1 MEVRLATPQDAEELL
16 EIYRYYVEH
25 TAITFEYETPSITEF
40 RQRIKQTLK
49 RYPYLAAVDGHGK
62 IVGYAY
68 ASSFKNRAA
77 YNWSVETTIY
87 VDKDV
92 KRQGIGEKLYEALE
106 EILRKQH
113 VINLDACITDPEIED
128 EYVTKTVFSIM
139 NILVIIWLE
148 NFIKAAINSDVG
160 MIWSG
165 WKNILENIKNIQKH
179 LSLFLFYK
187 EFKTFKNQ
195 EKLI

>member
-1 MEVRLATPQDAEELL
+1 MEIRLATPQDAEELL

-77 YNWSVETTIY
+77 YDWSVETTIY

-92 KRQGIGEKLYEALE
+92 KRQGIGKKLYEALE

>member
-49 RYPYLAAVDGHGK
+49 CYPYLAAVDGHRK

-77 YNWSVETTIY
+77 YDWSVETTIY

-92 KRQGIGEKLYEALE
+92 KRQGIG
-106 EILRKQH
+106 
-113 VINLDACITDPEIED
+113 
-128 EYVTKTVFSIM
+128 
-139 NILVIIWLE
+139 
-148 NFIKAAINSDVG
+148 
-160 MIWSG
+160 
-165 WKNILENIKNIQKH
+165 KNYMRH
-179 LSLFLFYK
+179 
-187 EFKTFKNQ
+187 
-195 EKLI
+195 

>member
-68 ASSFKNRAA
+68 ALQ
-77 YNWSVETTIY
+77 I
-87 VDKDV
+87 
-92 KRQGIGEKLYEALE
+92 
-106 EILRKQH
+106 RKSKMNMLQ
-113 VINLDACITDPEIED
+113 
-128 EYVTKTVFSIM
+128 KTVFSIM

>member
-77 YNWSVETTIY
+77 YDWSVETTIY

-92 KRQGIGEKLYEALE
+92 KRQGIGKKLYEALE
-106 EILRKQH
+106 EILQKQH
-113 VINLDACITDPEIED
+113 VTIWMRALQIRKSKMNMLQ
-128 EYVTKTVFSIM
+128 KTVFSIM

>member
-1 MEVRLATPQDAEELL
+1 M
-16 EIYRYYVEH
+16 H
-25 TAITFEYETPSITEF
+25 
-40 RQRIKQTLK
+40 
-49 RYPYLAAVDGHGK
+49 
-62 IVGYAY
+62 
-68 ASSFKNRAA
+68 
-77 YNWSVETTIY
+77 
-87 VDKDV
+87 
-92 KRQGIGEKLYEALE
+92 ALQ
-106 EILRKQH
+106 IRKSKMNMLQ
-113 VINLDACITDPEIED
+113 
-128 EYVTKTVFSIM
+128 KTVFSIM

>member
-77 YNWSVETTIY
+77 YDWSVETTIY

-92 KRQGIGEKLYEALE
+92 KRQGIGKKLYEALE

-179 LSLFLFYK
+179 LSLFYFIKSLK
-187 EFKTFKNQ
+187 LLKIKKN
-195 EKLI
+195 

>member
-92 KRQGIGEKLYEALE
+92 KRQGIGKK
-106 EILRKQH
+106 IIRG
-113 VINLDACITDPEIED
+113 IRRNPS
-128 EYVTKTVFSIM
+128 KTTCDQFGCVHYR
-139 NILVIIWLE
+139 
-148 NFIKAAINSDVG
+148 
-160 MIWSG
+160 SG
-165 WKNILENIKNIQKH
+165 NRR
-179 LSLFLFYK
+179 
-187 EFKTFKNQ
+187 
-195 EKLI
+195 

>member
-77 YNWSVETTIY
+77 YDWSVETTIY

-92 KRQGIGEKLYEALE
+92 KRQGIGKKLYEALE

-113 VINLDACITDPEIED
+113 VINLDAC
-128 EYVTKTVFSIM
+128 KTVFSIM

>member
-49 RYPYLAAVDGHGK
+49 CYPYLAAVDGHRK

-92 KRQGIGEKLYEALE
+92 KRQGIGKKLYEALE

-128 EYVTKTVFSIM
+128 EYVTKNSVQYHEHLGFELVGTFHNCGYKFDRWYDMVWMEKYIGKHKEHPEAFIPFSI
-139 NILVIIWLE
+139 L
-148 NFIKAAINSDVG
+148 
-160 MIWSG
+160 
-165 WKNILENIKNIQKH
+165 
-179 LSLFLFYK
+179 
-187 EFKTFKNQ
+187 
-195 EKLI
+195 

>member
-77 YNWSVETTIY
+77 YDWSVETTIY

-92 KRQGIGEKLYEALE
+92 KRQGIGKKLYEALE

-128 EYVTKTVFSIM
+128 EYVT
-139 NILVIIWLE
+139 
-148 NFIKAAINSDVG
+148 KAAINSDVG

>member
-77 YNWSVETTIY
+77 YDWSVETTIY

-92 KRQGIGEKLYEALE
+92 KRHGIGKKLYEALE

-128 EYVTKTVFSIM
+128 EYVTK
-139 NILVIIWLE
+139 
-148 NFIKAAINSDVG
+148 NSVQYHEHLGYHMVG
-160 MIWSG
+160 
-165 WKNILENIKNIQKH
+165 K
-179 LSLFLFYK
+179 FYK
-187 EFKTFKNQ
+187 SGYKFGRWYDMVWM
-195 EKLI
+195 EKYI

>member
-77 YNWSVETTIY
+77 YDWSVETTIY

-92 KRQGIGEKLYEALE
+92 KRQGIGKKLYEALE

-195 EKLI
+195 EN

>member
-77 YNWSVETTIY
+77 YDWSVETTIY

-92 KRQGIGEKLYEALE
+92 KRQGIGKKLYEALE

>member
-77 YNWSVETTIY
+77 Y
-87 VDKDV
+87 D
-92 KRQGIGEKLYEALE
+92 
-106 EILRKQH
+106 
-113 VINLDACITDPEIED
+113 
-128 EYVTKTVFSIM
+128 
-139 NILVIIWLE
+139 
-148 NFIKAAINSDVG
+148 
-160 MIWSG
+160 
-165 WKNILENIKNIQKH
+165 
-179 LSLFLFYK
+179 LSLIHILLQK
-187 EFKTFKNQ
+187 WEQ
-195 EKLI
+195 QRLISFVYRSRIHTKQLLLEAILHVDMFSL

>member
-77 YNWSVETTIY
+77 YDWSVETTIY

-92 KRQGIGEKLYEALE
+92 KRHGIGKKLYETLE

>member
-77 YNWSVETTIY
+77 YDWSVETTIY

-92 KRQGIGEKLYEALE
+92 KRQGIGKKLYEALE
-106 EILRKQH
+106 EIL
-113 VINLDACITDPEIED
+113 
-128 EYVTKTVFSIM
+128 
-139 NILVIIWLE
+139 
-148 NFIKAAINSDVG
+148 
-160 MIWSG
+160 
-165 WKNILENIKNIQKH
+165 
-179 LSLFLFYK
+179 
-187 EFKTFKNQ
+187 
-195 EKLI
+195 

>member
-77 YNWSVETTIY
+77 YDWSVETTIY

-92 KRQGIGEKLYEALE
+92 KRQGIGKKLYETLE

>member
-77 YNWSVETTIY
+77 YDWSVETTIY

-92 KRQGIGEKLYEALE
+92 KRQGIGKKLYEALE

-148 NFIKAAINSDVG
+148 NFIKAAINSDIG

>member
-77 YNWSVETTIY
+77 YDWSVETTIY

-92 KRQGIGEKLYEALE
+92 KRQGIGKKLYEALE

-113 VINLDACITDPEIED
+113 VIIWMRALQIRKSKMNMLQ
-128 EYVTKTVFSIM
+128 KTVFSIM